1 MVTRLRKQL
10 ITLTF
15 NLLVF
20 RIWKNYKIVILK
32 WPIKFCRCITKKVI
46 WQVIN
51 DKGPEEDV

>member
-1 MVTRLRKQL
+1 MTRLRKQL

-15 NLLVF
+15 NLLVL
-20 RIWKNYKIVILK
+20 RILKNYKIVIFK
-32 WPIKFCRCITKKVI
+32 WPIKFCRCIIKKVI